1 MTMHRLPIVAV
12 ASAATLFAAAASAD
26 IVSISDGG
34 VILDPAPADFPQPD
48 TFESSVVQGI
58 NERQSL
64 VLDEDLQIDDLEDF
78 IGVVDLSAG
87 DTVDS
92 HLLAFGPTTTESVSD
107 IEIREISA
115 AGPVMTV
122 YVQMTPIYVDRAHGG
137 SDIEITFENEI
148 LAVITNDQTL
158 ADTHAIFGLPG
169 LNYPG
174 FVSLYGFE
182 ATESTFSLDG
192 NTIVFSGQA
201 SSPGDYFRVLTAIPA
216 PGTGALAGAGL
227 LAVARRRRP

>member
-92 HLLAFGPTTTESVSD
+92 HLLAFDPTTTESV
-107 IEIREISA
+107 
-115 AGPVMTV
+115 
-122 YVQMTPIYVDRAHGG
+122 

-216 PGTGALAGAGL
+216 PGTGALAGVGL

>member
-1 MTMHRLPIVAV
+1 MDMSTHRLPIVAV
-12 ASAATLFAAAASAD
+12 ASAATLFATAASAD

-92 HLLAFGPTTTESVSD
+92 HLLAFDPTTTESV
-107 IEIREISA
+107 
-115 AGPVMTV
+115 
-122 YVQMTPIYVDRAHGG
+122 

-216 PGTGALAGAGL
+216 PGTGALAGVGL
-227 LAVARRRRP
+227 LAVARRRRA

>member
-92 HLLAFGPTTTESVSD
+92 HLLAFDPTTTESV
-107 IEIREISA
+107 
-115 AGPVMTV
+115 
-122 YVQMTPIYVDRAHGG
+122 

>member
-1 MTMHRLPIVAV
+1 MSTHRLPIVAV
-12 ASAATLFAAAASAD
+12 ASAATLFATAASAD

-92 HLLAFGPTTTESVSD
+92 HLLAFDPTTTESV
-107 IEIREISA
+107 
-115 AGPVMTV
+115 
-122 YVQMTPIYVDRAHGG
+122 

-216 PGTGALAGAGL
+216 PGTGALAGVGL
-227 LAVARRRRP
+227 LAVARRRRA

>member
-1 MTMHRLPIVAV
+1 MTTHRLPVVAV
-12 ASAATLFAAAASAD
+12 ASAVTLFAAAASAD

-34 VILDPAPADFPQPD
+34 MILDPAPADFPQPD

-92 HLLAFGPTTTESVSD
+92 HLLAFDPTTTESV
-107 IEIREISA
+107 
-115 AGPVMTV
+115 
-122 YVQMTPIYVDRAHGG
+122 

-216 PGTGALAGAGL
+216 PGTGALAGVGL
-227 LAVARRRRP
+227 LAVARRRRA

>member
-34 VILDPAPADFPQPD
+34 MILDPAPADFPQPD

-92 HLLAFGPTTTESVSD
+92 HLLAFDPTTTESV
-107 IEIREISA
+107 
-115 AGPVMTV
+115 
-122 YVQMTPIYVDRAHGG
+122 

>member
-1 MTMHRLPIVAV
+1 MLLVPKQRPYSVCVGPRFKSFQGQEVEKTDMTTHRLPVVAV

-34 VILDPAPADFPQPD
+34 MILDPAPADFPQPD

-92 HLLAFGPTTTESVSD
+92 HLLAFDPTTTESV
-107 IEIREISA
+107 
-115 AGPVMTV
+115 
-122 YVQMTPIYVDRAHGG
+122 

-148 LAVITNDQTL
+148 LAVTTDDQTL

-216 PGTGALAGAGL
+216 PGTGALAGVGL
-227 LAVARRRRP
+227 LAVARRRRA

>member
-1 MTMHRLPIVAV
+1 MTTHRLPVVAV

-64 VLDEDLQIDDLEDF
+64 VLDEDLEIDDLEDF

-92 HLLAFGPTTTESVSD
+92 HLLAFDPTTTESV
-107 IEIREISA
+107 
-115 AGPVMTV
+115 
-122 YVQMTPIYVDRAHGG
+122 

-216 PGTGALAGAGL
+216 PGTGALAGVGL